1 MHILLIILLIAA
13 MVGAVVMLV
22 RGIATFLMNS
32 TAEVHGEGR
41 GEGPSEAAL
50 KSNRMM
56 QGRVLFQALAILIV
70 ALLIMLYGKH

>member
-32 TAEVHGEGR
+32 TAEVHGEGGR
-41 GEGPSEAAL
+41 EGPSEAAL

-70 ALLIMLYGKH
+70 AVLIMLYGKH